1 MSKRVFI
8 KAQQIKLLALFCC
21 AFFTIKAQQN
31 IILNGNMEDT
41 NYCNITGFN
50 ITQLKHWYNPTNNS
64 SYAEHYCVY
73 NNPGKYG
80 SRSGFGCS
88 GGYTYITNSNPDGFM
103 YIANKFSDT
112 LKIGQKYCF
121 NLYLKLTYQFRHG
134 SNNLGIF
141 IENTN
146 IYYPT
151 FSLVPSLPVAV
162 LPNTI
167 TDTIYQKFNFL
178 YSAMG
183 NETDFMIG
191 GYMPYTIA
199 NYPLLY
205 PTHQAD
211 GSFFVYDDFSMVPTE
226 IDLGPDTTLCAES
239 DSILMG
245 EPNWVETK
253 YKWYA
258 NGILI
263 DTIHG
268 QLKVKPNSTTTY
280 IVQKETSC
288 ITTFDT
294 LLVTYTGACPILP
307 TDIKEP
313 VIPNVFSPNGDDVN
327 ESWRI
332 TLPNGA
338 KLNNLEVYNRW
349 GNIVFTSEG
358 TIKPWF
364 GRTSSGEACSE
375 GVYFFVLRY
384 TDTKGEEQKKNGYIS
399 LFR

>member
-1 MSKRVFI
+1 MNDHVCI
-8 KAQQIKLLALFCC
+8 KAQKNL
-21 AFFTIKAQQN
+21 
-31 IILNGNMEDT
+31 ILNGGFEDT
-41 NYCNITGFN
+41 LFCSYSVGNINQFNFWHNGNLNTTFTQHACNTSNVYGTHSGEGCAGNSTYFIGTGE
-50 ITQLKHWYNPTNNS
+50 QAGYS
-64 SYAEHYCVY
+64 A
-73 NNPGKYG
+73 GKL
-80 SRSGFGCS
+80 
-88 GGYTYITNSNPDGFM
+88 N
-103 YIANKFSDT
+103 DT
-112 LKIGQKYCF
+112 LKIGKQYCF
-121 NLYLKLTYQFRHG
+121 SLYMKVYRNMKCGSDNFGVFFGDSSLFFNTFFVVTSPMPQLTL
-134 SNNLGIF
+134 S
-141 IENTN
+141 
-146 IYYPT
+146 
-151 FSLVPSLPVAV
+151 S
-162 LPNTI
+162 TI
-167 TDTIYQKFNFL
+167 TDTTYHKFQWL
-178 YSAMG
+178 YTANGTES
-183 NETDFMIG
+183 DFMIG
-191 GYMPYTIA
+191 AYKSYGSS
-199 NYPLLY
+199 NYPVIY
-205 PTHQAD
+205 PTNQYD
-211 GSFFVYDDFSMVPTE
+211 GSFFVYDDFSMMPSD
-226 IDLGPDTTLCAES
+226 INLGHDTTICSES
-239 DSILMG
+239 DSLLIG
-245 EPNWVETK
+245 EPNWIETK

-268 QLKVKPNSTTTY
+268 QLKIKPNSTTTY

-294 LLVTYTGACPILP
+294 LLVTYTGACPIQP
-307 TDIKEP
+307 SDIKEP